1 MVVSKFINTGMI
13 YFILYTVNNS
23 VDILSENGLMN
34 KIVKLVSLGA
44 LIDISLNLLL
54 PVSTIRKIYYS
65 YVYKNVSYANK
76 SQETLNN

>member
-23 VDILSENGLMN
+23 VDILSENGLVN
-34 KIVKLVSLGA
+34 KIAKLFSLGA
-44 LIDISLNLLL
+44 FIDITLNLLL
-54 PVSTIRKIYYS
+54 PESTIRNIYYS

-76 SQETLNN
+76 PQ